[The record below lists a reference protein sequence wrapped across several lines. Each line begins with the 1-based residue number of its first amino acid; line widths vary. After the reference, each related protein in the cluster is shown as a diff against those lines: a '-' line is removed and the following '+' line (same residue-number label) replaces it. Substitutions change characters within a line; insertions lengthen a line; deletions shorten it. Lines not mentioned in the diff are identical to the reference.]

1 MAVGSDCSEATLRHA
16 RPELGRHP
24 DRHRRRAVERRL
36 LLRRVLAAPI
46 RRAGP
51 LALVLALTGCTGTQA
66 GSTTTATEGEA
77 TTTATQ
83 AQSTTT
89 TIPAET
95 TTTSSAPFVQP
106 EPGEG
111 ASAFLACVEAHGFTA
126 EMQPDGSVLVQ
137 SAPEQFEVF
146 QDVMDECRLE
156 SLGLTGTV
164 PPPTAEQVEQF
175 YEGLIALS
183 VCLEGQGYDIS
194 EPPSLDA
201 FIDGGVGSWDPIGEV
216 LAIHDLSP
224 ARLNQLNAIC
234 PQPQLY
240 SATDG

>member
-1 MAVGSDCSEATLRHA
+1 M
-16 RPELGRHP
+16 
-24 DRHRRRAVERRL
+24 
-36 LLRRVLAAPI
+36 
-46 RRAGP
+46 
-51 LALVLALTGCTGTQA
+51 GCTNTQA
-66 GSTTTATEGEA
+66 ESTTTTTQADS

-83 AQSTTT
+83 ADSTTT

-95 TTTSSAPFVQP
+95 IVTLGLYVQP
-106 EPGEG
+106 EPGEA

-137 SAPEQFEVF
+137 SAPEQLEVF
-146 QDVMDECRLE
+146 REVMDDCRRE

-175 YEGLIALS
+175 YEGLIQLS
-183 VCLEGQGYDIS
+183 VCLESQGYDIS

-201 FIDGGVGSWDPIGEV
+201 FIEGGVGSWDPIGEV
-216 LAIHDLSP
+216 LAVHDLSP
-224 ARLNQLNAIC
+224 SRLNQLNAVC

>member
-1 MAVGSDCSEATLRHA
+1 VAVGSDCYEARLRHA

-24 DRHRRRAVERRL
+24 DRHRRRAVEQRHL
-36 LLRRVLAAPI
+36 VPLQRVLTAPI
-46 RRAGP
+46 QRAVP
-51 LALVLALTGCTGTQA
+51 LALVAVLVGCAVAQEP
-66 GSTTTATEGEA
+66 STTA
-77 TTTATQ
+77 ATQ

-89 TIPAET
+89 AIPAET
-95 TTTSSAPFVQP
+95 TTTSSAPYVQP

-111 ASAFLACVEAHGFTA
+111 ASVFLACVEAHGFTA
-126 EMQPDGSVLVQ
+126 ELQPDGSVLVQ

-146 QDVMDECRLE
+146 RQVMDECRRE

-175 YEGLIALS
+175 YEDLIELS

-201 FIDGGVGSWDPIGEV
+201 FIEGGVGSWDPIGEV

-224 ARLNQLNAIC
+224 SRLNQLNAVC